1 MTPASKWMAMPS
13 IRVFD
18 EVECSKGQALKVLE
32 EAAEVLEAWKEYKY
46 QQKADY
52 YWECYQMDGQSSALR
67 AHERNDEMA
76 DALTKAINAAPIS
89 DELAELK
96 WLVLDLDPDDERGD
110 LVTAVKRLQKRVR
123 EGKVLPW

>member
-1 MTPASKWMAMPS
+1 MS
-13 IRVFD
+13 
-18 EVECSKGQALKVLE
+18 LE
-32 EAAEVLEAWKEYKY
+32 KLRDKY

-52 YWECYQMDGQSSALR
+52 YWECYQMDGQASALR
-67 AHERNDEMA
+67 AHERNEELA

-89 DELAELK
+89 EELTELK
-96 WLVLDLDPDDERGD
+96 YLVLDLQPDDERGD